1 MGGGNP
7 KPKRRYFPT
16 QPMPA
21 PYNPFLFPTPICR
34 SNPDQRSEMKQP
46 LRAPP
51 YANGPLPTSLHQRAV
66 APLSHPPPLSRHLP
80 DQLYRP

>member
-34 SNPDQRSEMKQP
+34 SNPNQRSEIKQP

-51 YANGPLPTSLHQRAV
+51 YANGPLRPSLT
-66 APLSHPPPLSRHLP
+66 LPPLSRRSP
-80 DQLYRP
+80 NQLYGP